1 MKRTLPFVAALA
13 AALLAVGAVALWQA
27 REARRAAEPARRLLE
42 QIAPDLAASRAA
54 HARLAQAHHEASVR
68 PAQGEPADFFGA
80 AKPASAETAERPV
93 SGVPLRLR
101 TTTLSWPSAPAEALS
116 AGIAAAEAAGHRL
129 AGAQIDPARP
139 VGRVRA
145 TLVFETL
152 VLSRHYNP

>member
-1 MKRTLPFVAALA
+1 MKRTVPVVAALA
-13 AALLAVGAVALWQA
+13 AALLAAGAVALWQA

-42 QIAPDLAASRAA
+42 RIAPDLAASRAA
-54 HARLAQAHHEASVR
+54 HARLAQAHADAVSR
-68 PAQGEPADFFGA
+68 PARGEPADFFGA
-80 AKPASAETAERPV
+80 AKPASAETASRPV
-93 SGVPLRLR
+93 SGAPLELR
-101 TTTLSWPSAPAEALS
+101 TATLSWTSAPAEALS
-116 AGIAAAEAAGHRL
+116 LGIAAAEAAGHRL